1 LTFQSAIDINATCTS
16 VFVLQS
22 IDLR

>member
-1 LTFQSAIDINATCTS
+1 LTAQSAIDINATRTS